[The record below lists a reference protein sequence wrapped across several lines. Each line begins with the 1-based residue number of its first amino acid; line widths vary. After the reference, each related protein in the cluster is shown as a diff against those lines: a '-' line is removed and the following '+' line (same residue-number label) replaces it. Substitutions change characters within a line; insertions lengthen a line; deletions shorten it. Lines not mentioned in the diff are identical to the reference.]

1 VLERGA
7 NRSIPVGEN
16 RRARRWHPPRRLR
29 LLLAAILLIV
39 AGGIT
44 VRLITQPG
52 PSCQQALIPAYFY
65 PGANWTRAID
75 SKPPPQIMVFDIT
88 SSGAGSAPDR
98 NYQATV
104 KRARAA
110 GITLVGYA
118 NTNYTR
124 RPAAAVETDVLHYKS
139 WYGVTDIFLDEVS
152 SGIGDLPYYRR
163 LSDYI
168 HDTNPGSLVILNP
181 GTYPEEPYM
190 SIGDVVMV
198 FEDSYAN
205 YVKLDVPKWVDDY
218 PASKFAYVIYGAS
231 SSQLADAISMSQRRH
246 VGYIYVTPNTGV
258 NPYISLPSY
267 WASEDAIIAACAG
280 LPIGRDYAARRGPG

>member
-1 VLERGA
+1 VLEHGA
-7 NRSIPVGEN
+7 NRGRPVEGG
-16 RRARRWHPPRRLR
+16 RHAQRWYPPLWLR
-29 LLLAAILLIV
+29 LLLAAILLIA
-39 AGGIT
+39 AGGIA
-44 VRLITQPG
+44 VRLITRPG

-75 SKPPPQIMVFDIT
+75 SRPPPNIMIFDIT

-98 NYQATV
+98 NYQTAV
-104 KRARAA
+104 RRARAA
-110 GITLVGYA
+110 GITLAGYA
-118 NTNYTR
+118 NTSYAQ

-152 SGIGDLPYYRR
+152 SGIGGLSYYRQ

-168 HDTNPGSLVILNP
+168 HGTNPGSLVILNP
-181 GTYPEEPYM
+181 GTYPDKPYM

-198 FEDSYAN
+198 FEDSYPS

-218 PASKFAYVIYGAS
+218 PASKFAYVIYGVS
-231 SSQLADAISMSQRRH
+231 GSRLADAISMSQRRH
-246 VGYIYVTPNTGV
+246 AGYIYVTSNTGV

-267 WASEDAIIAACAG
+267 WASEDAIIAACAR
-280 LPIGRDYAARRGPG
+280 LSTSRDYAARRGPE